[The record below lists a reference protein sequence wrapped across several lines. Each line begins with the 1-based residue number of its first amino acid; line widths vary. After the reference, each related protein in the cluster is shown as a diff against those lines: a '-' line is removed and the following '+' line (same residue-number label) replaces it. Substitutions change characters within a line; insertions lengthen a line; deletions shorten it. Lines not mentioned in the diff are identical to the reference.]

1 MTAPTLVY
9 LHGFRSSPASVKATR
24 LAALVAALPLAVR
37 PALIVPALDHRPA
50 RAMAAIDAI
59 AAAHDPRRL
68 AFVGSSLGGFYATVA
83 AERYAARAALINPAI
98 RPDVDLRPHA
108 GVQLDL
114 HTGAAFDVTDAHF
127 DELAAMRVRRVT
139 RPERY
144 FLLVQTGD
152 EVLDYRQAVAFYAGA
167 FQYVEGGGDHAFAG
181 FDAQVPAILRFC
193 GVDGIVQR
201 T

>member
-1 MTAPTLVY
+1 
-9 LHGFRSSPASVKATR
+9 
-24 LAALVAALPLAVR
+24 
-37 PALIVPALDHRPA
+37 
-50 RAMAAIDAI
+50 
-59 AAAHDPRRL
+59 
-68 AFVGSSLGGFYATVA
+68 
-83 AERYAARAALINPAI
+83 
-98 RPDVDLRPHA
+98 
-108 GVQLDL
+108 VQLDL